1 MEEKGQKDGIK
12 RAEERHSDR
21 ENERGGAD
29 CQPSASSLS
38 QPAGMQIWSQ
48 TRHTD
53 RHTHRP
59 RRGGGGVVGKQ
70 MVCGKNHKYLCHHI
84 TKKLS
89 LHKES
94 SSYQF
99 AGAEDCKYN
108 EK

>member
-21 ENERGGAD
+21 ETERGGAD

-53 RHTHRP
+53 RHTDRS
-59 RRGGGGVVGKQ
+59 RGGGDGRQTDGRVVK
-70 MVCGKNHKYLCHHI
+70 VINIYVI
-84 TKKLS
+84 T
-89 LHKES
+89 
-94 SSYQF
+94 
-99 AGAEDCKYN
+99 
-108 EK
+108 

>member
-21 ENERGGAD
+21 KKERGGAD

-53 RHTHRP
+53 RHTDRP
-59 RRGGGGVVGKQ
+59 GGGGG
-70 MVCGKNHKYLCHHI
+70 GW
-84 TKKLS
+84 
-89 LHKES
+89 
-94 SSYQF
+94 
-99 AGAEDCKYN
+99 
-108 EK
+108 